1 MHFLVSYFLCFFLP
15 PFSFIKNLCLFC
27 FTVRIHCMRVLFFV
41 FSFCSFKK
49 TQSNWIINQFGI
61 NNKYIIFLDKF
72 LNVNM
77 TIDPNMIEVNE
88 ITDYWSFLMSVCSEY
103 WGGYKKEISNT
114 ILFYRLTGEIHGWL
128 VWSSCTS
135 WQRPQLWWHGIIQI
149 FKYFYS

>member
-1 MHFLVSYFLCFFLP
+1 MFNFQNNISNSTVNSQNCLHLLNDGNSLTLFAFPYFLFFFVFFLP

-61 NNKYIIFLDKF
+61 NNNKYIIFWDKF

-103 WGGYKKEISNT
+103 
-114 ILFYRLTGEIHGWL
+114 
-128 VWSSCTS
+128 
-135 WQRPQLWWHGIIQI
+135 
-149 FKYFYS
+149 